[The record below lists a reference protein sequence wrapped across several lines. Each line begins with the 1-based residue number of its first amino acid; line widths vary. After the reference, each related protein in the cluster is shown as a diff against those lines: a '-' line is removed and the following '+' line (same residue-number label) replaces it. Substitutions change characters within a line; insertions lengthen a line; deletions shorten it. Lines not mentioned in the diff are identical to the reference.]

1 MKLVIVKID
10 EKIFEGELKK
20 VEVPALDGD
29 MVIYPGH
36 LTFLSPLKKGVLKYL
51 NEKDE
56 EVELEIEKGFVEV
69 NNNETIIIL

>member
-1 MKLVIVKID
+1 
-10 EKIFEGELKK
+10 
-20 VEVPALDGD
+20 

-36 LTFLSPLKKGVLKYL
+36 LTFLSPLKKGVVKYL